1 MQDTTTRELLADV
14 LERLN
19 SNPDQWTTRDTERLT
34 RLRAAAEWEESIEK
48 VVAARSGAR
57 A

>member
-14 LERLN
+14 LERLS
-19 SNPDQWTTRDTERLT
+19 SNPAEWSTRDTETLS

-48 VVAARSGAR
+48 VAAFGSGGR

>member
-1 MQDTTTRELLADV
+1 MQDTTTRELLAEV
-14 LERLN
+14 LERLS
-19 SNPDQWTTRDTERLT
+19 SNPAEWSTRDTETLS

-48 VVAARSGAR
+48 IAAFGSGAR